1 MNPRLDKA
9 QERLEAALARID
21 SALERGISDDGA
33 AQKLKILTDEHV
45 ALRSRQQEISTQLDT
60 AIDRLQRVLKD

>member
-9 QERLEAALARID
+9 QERLEAALERID
-21 SALERGISDDGA
+21 SALARGISDDGA
-33 AQKLKILTDEHV
+33 AEKLEILTEEHV
-45 ALRSRQQEISTQLDT
+45 TLRGRQQEIRTRLDT